1 MKHADVPAA
10 FDLVVEEVGKESQRI
25 CEAGSVELKK
35 GNLTP
40 AQTAIDYAE
49 KLSLFVKKVRA
60 LSEEWADLQAEIDHA
75 TPEVKKIV
83 LPPKPKT
90 KSKRKAKPVVLQVAE
105 PKPHAT
111 GYTRKVDKV
120 SPKTNI
126 AVTLPD
132 GTVIQAKKAS
142 TVLGKTIEALG
153 AEKVAALQLKNC
165 GEPLVTKRKEDLVK
179 YAFATC
185 AIANGWYVAT
195 HSSTAAKKKMLE
207 KIAKGLKVKLII
219 TDC

>member
-25 CEAGSVELKK
+25 CEAGSIELKK

-142 TVLGKTIEALG
+142 AVLGKTIEALG
-153 AEKVAALQLKNC
+153 AEKVARLGLMI
-165 GEPLVTKRKEDLVK
+165 GEEPLVTKERSLYVK
-179 YAFATC
+179 NPGQVTS
-185 AIANGWYVAT
+185 IAKGWFVKT